1 MIVYNVTVKVNN
13 SVVDKWV
20 KWMLDEH
27 MPDLKNTGLFTDYR
41 LCRLLEQDD
50 TEGVTF
56 SAQYTCSNM
65 EDYNTYIDQ
74 YATTMRDKAFK
85 QFGNNF
91 VAFRTVMEV
100 L

>member
-56 SAQYTCSNM
+56 SAQYTCNNM
-65 EDYNTYIDQ
+65 EDYNTYIDK